1 MTTAKDTPS
10 IHAPSI
16 HAFSA
21 GEHITAAGQKVSITA
36 EDLNASAQAY
46 NPELHEAPIVI
57 GHPTGEAP
65 AYGWIKSFVVQGK
78 EFIAQPTQVNLDFA
92 ELNNSGA
99 FKKRSMSFYHPE
111 NKANPAPGVWYPR
124 HLGFLGAQPP
134 AVKGLRDFNFQE
146 DDGDSIT
153 IDQVNDVVREYPLGE
168 FAESED
174 RVEAGVFRSLREWIL
189 AKFGKEDADAAIPIW
204 DVDLLQ
210 EAAVKQEEEPT
221 TSFSENSTEDTMT
234 PEEKAAAQAEL
245 DAQKTTL
252 DTQAADFAER
262 EKALA
267 KREQAA
273 HHTTCA
279 EFTESLVA
287 DGKVLPVQKDNLI
300 EFMAGLEHV
309 ETVEFGEG
317 DKAVSQTPLS
327 FMQDFLSAMPKV
339 VSFGEHDEGSE
350 GSLNLDDAPALAKA
364 AVEFKEQEKQAG
376 RDISITAAVDHI
388 SEQNGGSK

>member
-1 MTTAKDTPS
+1 MTTAKDT
-10 IHAPSI
+10 PSI

-21 GEHITAAGQKVSITA
+21 GEHITAAGHKVSITA

-57 GHPTGEAP
+57 GHPSGEAP
-65 AYGWIKSFVVQGK
+65 AYGWIESFAVQGND
-78 EFIAQPTQVNLDFA
+78 FIAHPTQVNSDFA

-111 NKANPAPGVWYPR
+111 NKSNPAPGVWYPR

-153 IDQVNDVVREYPLGE
+153 IEFGE
-168 FAESED
+168 WED
-174 RVEAGVFRSLREWIL
+174 RVEAGMFRSLREWIL
-189 AKFGKEDADAAIPIW
+189 AKFGKEEADAAIPGW
-204 DVDLLQ
+204 DVDMLH
-210 EAAVKQEEEPT
+210 EDAVQPKKEEPT
-221 TSFSENSTEDTMT
+221 PVFSENNPTEDTMT

-245 DAQKTTL
+245 ETQKASL
-252 DTQAADFAER
+252 DTQAAEFAER
-262 EKALA
+262 EKVLA

-273 HHTTCA
+273 HRTTCA

-287 DGKVLPVQKDNLI
+287 DGKVLPVHKDNLI
-300 EFMAGLEHV
+300 EFMASLEHV

-317 DKAVSQTPLS
+317 DGKSAKTPLQ
-327 FMQDFLSAMPKV
+327 FMQDYLTAQPKV
-339 VSFGEHDEGSE
+339 VAFGEHDQSDGESID
-350 GSLNLDDAPALAKA
+350 LDDAPALAKA
-364 AVEFKEQEKQAG
+364 AVEFQESEKQAG
-376 RDISITAAVDHI
+376 RDISITTAVDYI
-388 SEQNGGSK
+388 SKQNGGSK

>member
-1 MTTAKDTPS
+1 MTTAKTPP
-10 IHAPSI
+10 HI

-21 GEHITAAGQKVSITA
+21 GEHITAAGDKVRITA
-36 EDLNASAQAY
+36 NDLKASAAAY

-57 GHPTGEAP
+57 GHPTGESP
-65 AYGWIKSFVVQGK
+65 AYGWIESFAVQGND
-78 EFIAQPTQVNLDFA
+78 FIAQPTQVNPDFA

-153 IDQVNDVVREYPLGE
+153 IEFGE
-168 FAESED
+168 WED

-189 AKFGKEDADAAIPIW
+189 AKFGKEDADAAIPSW

-210 EAAVKQEEEPT
+210 EAAVKQKEEPT
-221 TSFSENSTEDTMT
+221 TSFSENNPTEDTMT
-234 PEEKAAAQAEL
+234 REEKAAAQAEL
-245 DAQKTTL
+245 DTQKALL
-252 DTQAADFAER
+252 DTQAAEFAER
-262 EKALA
+262 ETALA

-273 HHTTCA
+273 HRTTCV

-287 DGKVLPVQKDNLI
+287 DGKVLPAQKDNLI

-317 DKAVSQTPLS
+317 DGTVAKTQLK
-327 FMQDFLSAMPKV
+327 FMQDYLAAQPKV
-339 VSFGEHDEGSE
+339 VAFGEHDQSDGKSID
-350 GSLNLDDAPALAKA
+350 LDDAPALAKA
-364 AVEFKEQEKQAG
+364 AVEFQESEAAAG
-376 RDISITAAVDHI
+376 RAISVTQAVAHVKK
-388 SEQNGGSK
+388 SQGEN

>member
-1 MTTAKDTPS
+1 MTTAKATP
-10 IHAPSI
+10 PI

-21 GEHITAAGQKVSITA
+21 GEHITAAGHKVSITA
-36 EDLNASAQAY
+36 DDLKASAAAY

-65 AYGWIKSFVVQGK
+65 AYGWIESFAVQGDD
-78 EFIAQPTQVNLDFA
+78 FIANPTQVNPDFA

-146 DDGDSIT
+146 DEGDSIT
-153 IDQVNDVVREYPLGE
+153 IEFGE
-168 FAESED
+168 WED

-189 AKFGKEDADAAIPIW
+189 AKFGKEDADAAIPSW

-210 EAAVKQEEEPT
+210 EAAAKQKEETT
-221 TSFSENSTEDTMT
+221 TSFSETHPTEDTMT

-245 DAQKTTL
+245 ETQKAAL
-252 DTQAADFAER
+252 DTQAAEFAER
-262 EKALA
+262 EQALA
-267 KREQAA
+267 KREQEAHRAA
-273 HHTTCA
+273 CA
-279 EFTESLVA
+279 EFTESLVEA
-287 DGKVLPVQKDNLI
+287 GKVLPAQKDNLI

-309 ETVEFGEG
+309 ETVEFAEG
-317 DKAVSQTPLS
+317 DGTVAKTQLQ
-327 FMQDFLSAMPKV
+327 FMQGYLDAQPKV
-339 VSFGEHDEGSE
+339 VAFGEQSQNEGE
-350 GSLNLDDAPALAKA
+350 GIDMNDAVAVARA
-364 AVEFKEQEKQAG
+364 AADFQESEKQAG
-376 RDISITAAVDHI
+376 RDITITAAVSHI
-388 SEQNGGSK
+388 TQQNTGENV